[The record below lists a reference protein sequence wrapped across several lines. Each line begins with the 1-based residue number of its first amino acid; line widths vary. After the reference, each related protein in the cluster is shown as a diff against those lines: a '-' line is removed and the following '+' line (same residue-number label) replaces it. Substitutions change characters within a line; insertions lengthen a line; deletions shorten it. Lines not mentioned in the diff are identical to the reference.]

1 MPGRGMTIVVR
12 HRLGRKGSRFLEGY
26 LQGGLK
32 YTLGLDASFEVTDSS
47 VKCEM
52 PALGRK

>member
-1 MPGRGMTIVVR
+1 MTIVVR

-32 YTLGLDASFEVTDSS
+32 HTLGLDANFEVTDSS

-52 PALGRK
+52 PASDRK